1 MTFLKGFKET
11 MAADIQSSKEV
22 LEKKI
27 DGRLNDIDCE
37 IKKINDKIYTTD
49 EKASACS
56 KRMDS
61 RLNALEK
68 EMARYGKIQRRNEE
82 LRNWGKNL
90 DIQPAGRV
98 MSKEKDSSDK
108 PTKVIE
114 DKQKEQTVSSQCTP
128 FRSSWAQELEQELQG
143 AAAVIVQPTRISSQL
158 KDLHL
163 KDCHV
168 RHECTPITEA
178 RQESRDQ
185 YHEKNSYE
193 PLIVENPDEP
203 DAWENWGHRP
213 SSSYQP
219 LGHKTKTKVRKPL
232 KITTWFGEETTS
244 EESESEDT
252 ESWNEVDRKRK
263 NQEKRRLLKRRK
275 KEKEE
280 RVATKAAG
288 MAGIGPIDIN
298 DATKH
303 MNAGMNFEDAKVA
316 ALKDFLRENLGYDET
331 ELEELSIV
339 ETRFATK
346 GEKILY
352 VAMSKQDHVKE
363 LHVRRAESRNDS
375 IRVRNYI
382 PPNFFDRFMAL
393 NRICTERRAE
403 DPWLKTQLRFGRAD
417 VEIFTKRKGGEAGY
431 RLANLNDFIGQ
442 QQLPPFDHNIRWK
455 KFIDHPPRITV
466 TYKKTLEQDPLRID
480 RAASQPGGILLEGAA
495 SQPTGITR
503 ANSNTVNSNSK
514 KIRVDSSSSDSSSDT
529 ESSDKMSI
537 HD

>member
-11 MAADIQSSKEV
+11 MTEDIRSSKEV

-37 IKKINDKIYTTD
+37 IKKINDKIDTTD

-61 RLNALEK
+61 RLNQLEK
-68 EMARYGKIQRRNEE
+68 EMARYGRIQRRNEE

-90 DIQPAGRV
+90 DDQPAGRV
-98 MSKEKDSSDK
+98 LPKEKDSLDK
-108 PTKVIE
+108 ATE
-114 DKQKEQTVSSQCTP
+114 DKQKEQTP

-158 KDLHL
+158 EDLHL
-163 KDCHV
+163 NDCRD
-168 RHECTPITEA
+168 RHKCIPES
-178 RQESRDQ
+178 RQESRGQNPD
-185 YHEKNSYE
+185 KNSYE
-193 PLIVENPDEP
+193 PLLVEDPDVP

-213 SSSYQP
+213 PSSHQP
-219 LGHKTKTKVRKPL
+219 LGHKTKNKIRKPL
-232 KITTWFGEETTS
+232 KITTWFGEETTTS
-244 EESESEDT
+244 ESESEDT
-252 ESWNEVDRKRK
+252 ESWSEVDRKRR
-263 NQEKRRLLKRRK
+263 NQEKRRILKRRK

-298 DATKH
+298 DATRH
-303 MNAGMNFEDAKVA
+303 MNDGMNFEDAKVA
-316 ALKDFLRENLGYDET
+316 ALKHFLRENLGYNET
-331 ELEELSIV
+331 ELEELSIE

-352 VAMSKQDHVKE
+352 VAMSSQDHVKE
-363 LHVRRAESRNDS
+363 LHVRRAESRNDC
-375 IRVRNYI
+375 IKVRNYI

-393 NRICTERRAE
+393 NRICAEKRAE

-417 VEIFTKRKGGEAGY
+417 IEIYTKRKGGEAGY
-431 RLANLNDFIGQ
+431 RLTNLNDFVGQ
-442 QQLPPFDHNIRWK
+442 QQVPLFDHRIRWK
-455 KFIDHPPRITV
+455 KFVDQPPRRIV
-466 TYKKTLEQDPLRID
+466 TYKKTQEQDPLRMD
-480 RAASQPGGILLEGAA
+480 SLPGGTPLDGAA
-495 SQPTGITR
+495 SQPTGIVR

-514 KIRVDSSSSDSSSDT
+514 KIRVDASSSESNSDT
-529 ESSDKMSI
+529 DSSDKMSI